1 MILSS
6 LLGNYWSW
14 DYKTSIMGKKSNKSI
29 MRKQIAIIFFSLISL
44 VILTGC
50 GIKGPLYQ
58 TPEQQQENLP
68 KTSEEIDKNSDKSN
82 LEL

>member
-1 MILSS
+1 
-6 LLGNYWSW
+6 
-14 DYKTSIMGKKSNKSI
+14 MGKKSNKSI

-68 KTSEEIDKNSDKSN
+68 KTSEEIDKNNDKSN

>member
-29 MRKQIAIIFFSLISL
+29 MRKQITIIFICLFSLVTI
-44 VILTGC
+44 TGC
-50 GIKGPLYQ
+50 GIKAPLYQ

-68 KTSEEIDKNSDKSN
+68 KTSEETDKSSDKPV
-82 LEL
+82 

>member
-29 MRKQIAIIFFSLISL
+29 MRKQIVIIFFSLVSL
-44 VILTGC
+44 VIITGC

-68 KTSEEIDKNSDKSN
+68 KTSEETDKNSDKSN
-82 LEL
+82 LKH

>member
-1 MILSS
+1 
-6 LLGNYWSW
+6 
-14 DYKTSIMGKKSNKSI
+14 

>member
-1 MILSS
+1 
-6 LLGNYWSW
+6 
-14 DYKTSIMGKKSNKSI
+14 MGKKSNKSI

>member
-1 MILSS
+1 
-6 LLGNYWSW
+6 
-14 DYKTSIMGKKSNKSI
+14 
-29 MRKQIAIIFFSLISL
+29 MRKQIVIIFFSLISL

-68 KTSEEIDKNSDKSN
+68 KTSEETDKNTDKTS
-82 LEL
+82 LEQ